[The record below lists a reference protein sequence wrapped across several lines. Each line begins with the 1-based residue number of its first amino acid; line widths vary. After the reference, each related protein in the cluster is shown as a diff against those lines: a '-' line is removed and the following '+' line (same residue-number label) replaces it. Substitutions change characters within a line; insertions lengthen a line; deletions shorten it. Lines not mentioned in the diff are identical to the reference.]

1 MTMFSEKHDNQ
12 KRLFKYSEIVFPKKI
27 IINFFLSSALAIYA
41 FFSVAFLLHGWA
53 LKRNEAVF
61 NQQQVLQVLL
71 SKQAVEESIYE
82 MFYNLDVIQRY
93 FRDDILDRNADEEKN
108 RLFQFL
114 QTSKQ
119 EIIGFLVSYSPGKI
133 AYSNLSTGEREEVSK
148 YVGSVWL
155 DNYWKEIRT
164 SGKEPDPYFFYI
176 SHNYRLSGNI
186 IPFWEAGQLK
196 GLICAVVDLKPVI
209 NRFIFPMSMGEYGT
223 GTFLSGDGT
232 IVFAENTENIGE
244 NIFSLNLFDP
254 PMMKK
259 VNDTVLLQTLGSGE
273 INFINREGKKE
284 RRLAAWHS
292 MNVGKQKLILLLTA
306 TDQQVNA
313 ALFEFQFQ
321 IIALGIALVIA
332 VVSINFVLIA
342 SRKKIVQENARH
354 LEVLVQQRTDELAI
368 SELRYQ
374 AVFQSAND
382 AILIVMDNKIVNF
395 NRKALEMFG
404 YEESEFRNKSPLE
417 VSKTNVDTALPQDQ
431 LQVYLNEALSGNPQI
446 FEWQQ
451 VRKDG
456 SVFDSEV
463 SVSRLDL
470 GEAPFLL
477 SIIRDVTERKKSQK
491 ELQKLN
497 AELEKRVLL
506 RTAELEDSN
515 IALKDS
521 LDRLRETQKN
531 LVEAEKMASLGLLV
545 AGVAHEIN
553 TPVGISIT
561 AASYLMQQTEEMGLR
576 YNEGNIKRSE
586 LEKYITTARESSKVL
601 LENLEKASN
610 HISSFKKVAVD
621 QASRE
626 KRTFNLKRYINEVL
640 MNLQPVLKKTNH
652 TITVNGRE
660 DMEFE
665 SMPGALSQVITNLV
679 MNSLKHGFE
688 GIESGRIVIDA
699 DFDGTEASIRY
710 SDNGIG
716 MDTVTK
722 ERIFE
727 PFFTTKRGSGGS
739 GLGMHIVY
747 NIVTQSLKGEITC
760 KSSPG
765 SGTIFSILW
774 PVGIKQA

>member
-1 MTMFSEKHDNQ
+1 MNAEKQENRSH
-12 KRLFKYSEIVFPKKI
+12 LFNYSEIAFPKKI

-41 FFSVAFLLHGWA
+41 FFSFAFLLHGWA

-71 SKQAVEESIYE
+71 SKQAVEESLYE
-82 MFYNLDVIQRY
+82 TFYNLDVIQQY
-93 FRDDILDRNADEEKN
+93 FRDDILQRNADEKKN

-133 AYSNLSTGEREEVSK
+133 AWSNLSRGEREEVSK
-148 YVGSVWL
+148 YVGSIWL
-155 DNYWKEIRT
+155 DNYWKEV
-164 SGKEPDPYFFYI
+164 ENPDNNPDSYFLYN
-176 SHNYRLSGNI
+176 SHNFQLIGNV
-186 IPFWEAGQLK
+186 IPVWEAGVLK

-209 NRFIFPMSMGEYGT
+209 NRFVFPVSMGEYGT
-223 GTFLSGDGT
+223 ATFLSGDGT
-232 IVFAENTENIGE
+232 ILFAENSKNIGE
-244 NIFSLNLFDP
+244 NIFSLNLFNP
-254 PMMKK
+254 PMMKQ
-259 VNDTVLLQTLGSGE
+259 VNDTVMSQTLGSGE
-273 INFINREGKKE
+273 IKFLNKEGNTE
-284 RRLAAWHS
+284 RRLGAWHS
-292 MNVGKQKLILLLTA
+292 MNIGKQKLILLLTA
-306 TDQQVNA
+306 TDQQANS
-313 ALFEFQFQ
+313 ALIEFQFQ
-321 IIALGIALVIA
+321 IIALGVALVIA

-342 SRKKIVQENARH
+342 SRKKIIQENARR
-354 LEVLVQQRTDELAI
+354 LEVLVQQKTDELAI
-368 SELRYQ
+368 SEIRYQ

-382 AILIVMDNKIVNF
+382 AILIVKDNRIVNF
-395 NRKALEMFG
+395 NLKALQMFG
-404 YEESEFRNKSPLE
+404 YEEDELRNKSPLE
-417 VSKTNVDTALPQDQ
+417 VSKKNIDSTVSLDDIS
-431 LQVYLNEALSGNPQI
+431 VYMNEALKGNPQF

-456 SVFDSEV
+456 SCFDSEI

-470 GEAPFLL
+470 GDTPFLL
-477 SIIRDVTERKKSQK
+477 SIIRDVTERKKSQT

-497 AELEKRVLL
+497 AELEKRVFL

-521 LDRLRETQKN
+521 LVKLQETQKN

-561 AASYLMQQTEEMGLR
+561 AASHLKQQADEIGAR
-576 YNEGNIKRSE
+576 YREGNIRRSE
-586 LEKYITTARESSKVL
+586 LESYIATAQESSKVL
-601 LENLEKASN
+601 LENLEKASE

-626 KRTFNLKRYINEVL
+626 KRIFNLKRYINEVL
-640 MNLQPVLKKTNH
+640 MSLQPVLKKTKH
-652 TITVNGRE
+652 TIAVNGKD

-665 SMPGALSQVITNLV
+665 SMPGALSQVLTNLV
-679 MNSLKHGFE
+679 MNSLMHGFE
-688 GIESGRIVIDA
+688 GIENGKIVIDA
-699 DFDGTEASIRY
+699 DFDGKTALIHY
-710 SDNGIG
+710 SDNGKG
-716 MDTVTK
+716 MDRQTRNK
-722 ERIFE
+722 IFE

-760 KSSPG
+760 ESFPG
-765 SGTIFSILW
+765 KGTIFSIKW
-774 PVGIKQA
+774 PVGMKQA